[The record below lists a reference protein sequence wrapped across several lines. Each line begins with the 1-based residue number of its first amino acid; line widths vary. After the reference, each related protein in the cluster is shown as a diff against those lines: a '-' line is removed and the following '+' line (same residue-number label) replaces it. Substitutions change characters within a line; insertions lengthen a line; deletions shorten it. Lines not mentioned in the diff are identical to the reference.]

1 MSNEN
6 PKRSKSSHGWEK
18 GAHDDPGSS
27 AEFVL
32 SKKSTKKSKGG
43 DTKTPDARG
52 RRRPS
57 NPTGREGERR
67 KQIEAERRVAGMG
80 ARRKK
85 KEGQETWREVRWRKK
100 SREVRLAHSLLRCSL
115 VEQVRRRTGSGGEQD
130 HEERKETDKEEKWR
144 NGQVRDLVLAGWLPA
159 AENLAV
165 ELK

>member
-6 PKRSKSSHGWEK
+6 PKRSKSSHRWEK

-32 SKKSTKKSKGG
+32 SKNSTKKARVETPRPPKHVEEG
-43 DTKTPDARG
+43 DLRTPRG
-52 RRRPS
+52 EK
-57 NPTGREGERR
+57 GREGSRLR
-67 KQIEAERRVAGMG
+67 QSAGSQG
-80 ARRKK
+80 WVRDEKE
-85 KEGQETWREVRWRKK
+85 KEGQETWRELRWRKK
-100 SREVRLAHSLLRCSL
+100 SREVRLAHSLLRWAL
-115 VEQVRRRTGSGGEQD
+115 VEQVQRRTGSGGEQD

-159 AENLAV
+159 AEKLAV